1 MQKTALVI
9 RTCGDMEI
17 ANTVAR
23 TFESPELK
31 KLRAQVGVT
40 APARSK
46 QYQKMIRE
54 ARKKYRVKPM
64 SPLRQRFWGA
74 VGLLVLLAHGY

>member
-1 MQKTALVI
+1 MQKAALVI

-17 ANTVAR
+17 ASTVAK

-31 KLRAQVGVT
+31 RLRAQAAVS
-40 APARSK
+40 APSRHR
-46 QYQKMIRE
+46 QYEKMIRE
-54 ARKKYRVKPM
+54 ARRKYRTKPM

-74 VGLLVLLAHGY
+74 VGLAVLLAQGH